1 MTVFP
6 ALIAAVASLTLATTT
21 ESGVDINAA
30 PSAAMPASL
39 SDFRVLPYLVQPS
52 SDGVRI
58 TWFSHRPTPGRLTVT
73 APGIRRVYTTV
84 PTFRPELDYSELE
97 ESERKEFP
105 DMLPGPNWKH
115 TVWLRELPS
124 EVEVTYT
131 VVQGR
136 STFQAK
142 FRTAPPRRLNRTLRI
157 IAFADSETDPEGRT
171 TYRRWVPGAQHPDS
185 TGRPADVRNYL
196 LTETAGFR
204 ENLRIIGS
212 RNPDLLLIA
221 GDIVQGGGYQR
232 AWDEFFFHTAGPW
245 DTILSRIPLVP
256 AIGNWECFGARNGGY
271 EPAAIYAARRRYRAY
286 FDAASNGSAQYQN
299 VFHRVDWGPLTIL
312 TLDSSNGLPDNTDA
326 DTNRN
331 ILASAY
337 PGTDLPDISPGS
349 PQWRWTEAQLADARA
364 RGQIVFVQFHHIP
377 YSSGGHSLPLTA
389 EGSTGQAGLPM
400 RAYHPLFLRYGVTA
414 VLCGHNESFE
424 ISEVDGIFYVDAGV
438 AGDGLGIPVDDVDP
452 RRANPWRKWVAHLDE
467 PELWSGRRL
476 VSGGKH
482 YGHLEIDLMPGT
494 DGQIEIVFTPVH
506 AFPVTDEDGRV
517 IRVERRAVGR
527 IFRYRQPMPS
537 KGHADEAPAS
547 PSARIPSL
555 FG

>member
-1 MTVFP
+1 MMIVP
-6 ALIAAVASLTLATTT
+6 ALALAWASSATPIEHRAQTDRNTPPTAVVMAEMA
-21 ESGVDINAA
+21 
-30 PSAAMPASL
+30 
-39 SDFRVLPYLVQPS
+39 DFRVFPYLVQPS

-73 APGIRRVYTTV
+73 AEGFRREYRTV
-84 PTFRPELDYSELE
+84 PTLRPELDYSDLE
-97 ESERKEFP
+97 ESERKDFP
-105 DMLPGPNWKH
+105 DMHPGPNWKH
-115 TVWLRELPS
+115 TVWVRELPADTS
-124 EVEVTYT
+124 VAYT
-131 VVQGR
+131 VVQGG
-136 STFQAK
+136 STFQSE
-142 FRTAPPRRLNRTLRI
+142 FRTAPPRRLNRLLRV

-171 TYRRWVPGAQHPDS
+171 TFRRWVPGAQHPES
-185 TGRPADVRNYL
+185 TGRPADIPNYL

-212 RNPDLLLIA
+212 RRPDLLLIA

-271 EPAAIYAARRRYRAY
+271 EPAAVYASRQKYRTY
-286 FDAASNGSAQYQN
+286 FDAASNGWAQYQN

-331 ILASAY
+331 IDSNAY

-349 PQWRWTEAQLADARA
+349 RQWRWTEAQLADARTK
-364 RGQIVFVQFHHIP
+364 GQIVFVQFHHIP

-389 EGSTGQAGLPM
+389 EGSSGQAGLPM
-400 RAYHPLFLRYGVTA
+400 RAYHPMFLRYGVTA

-424 ISEVDGIFYVDAGV
+424 ISEVDGLLYVDAGV

-452 RRANPWRKWVAHLDE
+452 RRANPWRRWVAHRDE
-467 PELWSGRRL
+467 AELWAGRRL

-482 YGHLEIDLMPGT
+482 YGHLEIDLTPT
-494 DGQIEIVFTPVH
+494 PDGRIEVTFTPVH
-506 AFPVTDEDGRV
+506 AFPVTNDDGRV
-517 IRVERRAVGR
+517 VAVERRAVDR
-527 IFRYRQPMPS
+527 VFRYVRPMPN
-537 KGHADEAPAS
+537 P
-547 PSARIPSL
+547 
-555 FG
+555 